1 MDDNL
6 FAFIAIF
13 LWCASIIIGWFF
25 GGWLSKKWSS
35 HTSLSFA
42 NTYLFLGIGVIVYLA
57 YGNLF
62 QATRSLFVG
71 LPGLH
76 ELQHAELGVL
86 LYIPLYIIYGSVGL
100 LSDACAGM
108 VNLVTNIV

>member
-1 MDDNL
+1 MNDNL

-13 LWCASIIIGWFF
+13 LWCASVIIGCFF
-25 GGWLSKKWSS
+25 GRWSSKKWPSQIA
-35 HTSLSFA
+35 LSFKK
-42 NTYLFLGIGVIVYLA
+42 TYLLLGICVIVYLA
-57 YGNLF
+57 YNNSF

-86 LYIPLYIIYGSVGL
+86 LFIPLYIIYGSIGL
-100 LSDACAGM
+100 VSDAWAGM
-108 VNLVTNIV
+108 FNLVTKN